1 MLWNLD
7 EVYKA
12 LDIKKKINENFL
24 FNEISIDSRKINKK
38 SLFIPIEGKNYDG
51 HKFIDSV
58 ARKGVKA
65 CLIEKK
71 KKHLIKNKKILLIE
85 VNNTLIS
92 LKKLALY
99 ARNRIRDLKTICV
112 TGSNGKTTLKEWL
125 KETLKNNFVVYSNP
139 GNFNNLIGMPITL
152 VNIPKNTEIC
162 ILELG
167 MNTYGEIKELA
178 RIARPDIAIITNIG
192 NAHIGNFKNRFEIAK
207 EKSDIFSF
215 LEGDSIAIIPGDSDH
230 FKLLDKKAKAKTN
243 QIITFGKDPDFQS
256 KYEEE
261 KNDIFSFN
269 VSETK
274 IKLKKKIIFKNWE
287 NNILIILSV
296 MNILKLNLKKNHK
309 KLESLRPLPG
319 RGEILQIKKRAKKF
333 FLIDESYNSNPNSLK
348 MAILDLNKE
357 KYKLNEKILVIGDM
371 LELGK
376 FSRKMHQEIVPI
388 ISNIQPK
395 LVITVGEFS
404 RVISESLPSNISS
417 FHFKKVFHVYNKL
430 STKIDNNDIVMVK
443 GSNST
448 KLSMLIKFL
457 SQGM

>member
-1 MLWNLD
+1 
-7 EVYKA
+7 
-12 LDIKKKINENFL
+12 
-24 FNEISIDSRKINKK
+24 
-38 SLFIPIEGKNYDG
+38 
-51 HKFIDSV
+51 
-58 ARKGVKA
+58 
-65 CLIEKK
+65 
-71 KKHLIKNKKILLIE
+71 
-85 VNNTLIS
+85 
-92 LKKLALY
+92 
-99 ARNRIRDLKTICV
+99 
-112 TGSNGKTTLKEWL
+112 
-125 KETLKNNFVVYSNP
+125 
-139 GNFNNLIGMPITL
+139 
-152 VNIPKNTEIC
+152 
-162 ILELG
+162 
-167 MNTYGEIKELA
+167 
-178 RIARPDIAIITNIG
+178 
-192 NAHIGNFKNRFEIAK
+192 
-207 EKSDIFSF
+207 
-215 LEGDSIAIIPGDSDH
+215 
-230 FKLLDKKAKAKTN
+230 
-243 QIITFGKDPDFQS
+243 
-256 KYEEE
+256 
-261 KNDIFSFN
+261 
-269 VSETK
+269 
-274 IKLKKKIIFKNWE
+274 
-287 NNILIILSV
+287 

-376 FSRKMHQEIVPI
+376 FSKKMHKEIVPI

>member
-24 FNEISIDSRKINKK
+24 FNDISIDSRKINKK

-125 KETLKNNFVVYSNP
+125 KETLKNNFLVYSNP

-243 QIITFGKDPDFQS
+243 QIITFGKYPDFQS
-256 KYEEE
+256 KYKEE
-261 KNDIFSFN
+261 KNDMFTFN

-296 MNILKLNLKKNHK
+296 MNVLKLNLKKNHK

-357 KYKLNEKILVIGDM
+357 KYKLNGKILVIGDM

-376 FSRKMHQEIVPI
+376 FSKKLHIKI
-388 ISNIQPK
+388 AKYINKSNVNK
-395 LVITVGEFS
+395 T
-404 RVISESLPSNISS
+404 
-417 FHFKKVFHVYNKL
+417 HVYGNYTKHTFNKL
-430 STKIDNNDIVMVK
+430 KPQMRGKILNNKLEILNLIKKQLPNNSFLMIK

-448 KLSMLIKFL
+448 GLNKIINNL
-457 SQGM
+457 